1 MPTLDASAAD
11 DVLRRAVPAV
21 TPAAQLVVRQ
31 GGAVL
36 LDRCYGHL
44 DADARERPTRP
55 DTRFDL
61 ASLTKLFVATA
72 FMTLAEEG
80 RVALDDAVG
89 GLLPELR
96 GVRPITPYENPLAP
110 GEWINTGATGSVDV
124 GRITFRHLLT
134 HTSGLPAWRPL
145 FRQGSR
151 EAALEMA
158 LGTPAAYP
166 TGERVLYSDIGLILL
181 GLAIERLD
189 GRPLDAVVAARV
201 TGPAGLVYTGYLPID
216 DRRQATGDRRQA
228 TGDRRQATGDRRQ
241 ATGDSGTVNASE
253 VSDQPWFAP
262 TELCAWRGRRVVG
275 EVHDENAAG
284 LGGVSGHAGIFSTA
298 RDVAAFG
305 QLFLDGGAPL
315 LRAETVAEMTRPQA
329 EDGDTR
335 RGLGWAL
342 WSPDREASGNPFG
355 PGAFGHTG
363 FTGTSLWADPSRG
376 LVVALLTNDVY
387 RGRAGRGIAS
397 LRVALHRALLG
408 QR

>member
-1 MPTLDASAAD
+1 MPTFDASGAD

-21 TPAAQLVVRQ
+21 APAAQLVVRQ

-44 DADARERPTRP
+44 DPETREHPTQP

-72 FMTLAEEG
+72 FMTLVESG
-80 RVALDDAVG
+80 SVGLDDAVG
-89 GLLPELR
+89 GVLPALR
-96 GVRPITPYENPLAP
+96 GERPIAPYENPLAP
-110 GEWINTGATGSVDV
+110 GEWIDTGDDGSVDV

-181 GLAIERLD
+181 GLAIERID
-189 GRPLDAVVAARV
+189 GRPLDAAVTARV
-201 TGPAGLVYTGYLPID
+201 TGPAGLAHTGYLPKRKEGKTSD
-216 DRRQATGDRRQA
+216 EGSATDPF
-228 TGDRRQATGDRRQ
+228 
-241 ATGDSGTVNASE
+241 ASA
-253 VSDQPWFAP
+253 VHLPSSALAPLFAP
-262 TELCAWRGRRVVG
+262 TEVCAWRGRRVVG

-284 LGGVSGHAGIFSTA
+284 LGGVAGHAGIFSTA

-305 QLFLDGGAPL
+305 QIFLDGGAPL

-329 EDGDTR
+329 EHGDTR

-342 WSPDREASGNPFG
+342 WSPDPEASGNPFG

-363 FTGTSLWADPSRG
+363 FTGTSLWVDPSRE

-387 RGRAGRGIAS
+387 GGRQGRGIAS

-408 QR
+408 QSGQLPDGG

>member
-1 MPTLDASAAD
+1 MPTFDASGAD

-21 TPAAQLVVRQ
+21 APAAQLVVRQ

-44 DADARERPTRP
+44 DPETREHPTQP

-72 FMTLAEEG
+72 FMTLVESG
-80 RVALDDAVG
+80 NVGLDDVVG
-89 GLLPELR
+89 GVLPALR
-96 GVRPITPYENPLAP
+96 GERPIGPYENPLAP
-110 GEWINTGATGSVDV
+110 GEWIDAGASGSVDV

-151 EAALEMA
+151 DAALEMA

-181 GLAIERLD
+181 GLAVERLD
-189 GRPLDAVVAARV
+189 GRALDAAVAARV
-201 TGPAGLVYTGYLPID
+201 TGPAGLAHTGYLPID
-216 DRRQATGDRRQA
+216 SRPQTTDHSTANTNER
-228 TGDRRQATGDRRQ
+228 
-241 ATGDSGTVNASE
+241 SGLPSAVGGREQSE
-253 VSDQPWFAP
+253 RGGLPPFAP
-262 TELCAWRGRRVVG
+262 TEVCAWRGRRVVG

-284 LGGVSGHAGIFSTA
+284 LGGVAGHAGIFSTA

-305 QLFLDGGAPL
+305 QIFLDGGAPL

-329 EDGDTR
+329 EHGDTR

-342 WSPDREASGNPFG
+342 WSPDPEASGNPFG

-363 FTGTSLWADPSRG
+363 FTGTSLWVDPSRE

-387 RGRAGRGIAS
+387 GGRQGRGIAS
-397 LRVALHRALLG
+397 LRVDLHRALLG
-408 QR
+408 QAGGLRGGG